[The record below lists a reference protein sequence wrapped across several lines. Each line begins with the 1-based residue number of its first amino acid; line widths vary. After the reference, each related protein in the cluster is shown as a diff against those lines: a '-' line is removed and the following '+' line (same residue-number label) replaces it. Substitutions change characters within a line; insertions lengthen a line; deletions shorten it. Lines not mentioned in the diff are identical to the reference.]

1 MAFCRNCGSRVGD
14 REKICK
20 MCGAEQTL
28 SNDNNNNNMST
39 PEKEKSMKSG
49 DNINLF
55 ALFSFLCAI
64 VMLFIPM
71 IQRSLILIV
80 GAVGTALG
88 LVAMVKK
95 KPAASSFQNYVL
107 PIISILMCIIFIAYN
122 QFFWNDFLNNL

>member
-95 KPAASSFQNYVL
+95 KPAKL
-107 PIISILMCIIFIAYN
+107 
-122 QFFWNDFLNNL
+122 FFLFF